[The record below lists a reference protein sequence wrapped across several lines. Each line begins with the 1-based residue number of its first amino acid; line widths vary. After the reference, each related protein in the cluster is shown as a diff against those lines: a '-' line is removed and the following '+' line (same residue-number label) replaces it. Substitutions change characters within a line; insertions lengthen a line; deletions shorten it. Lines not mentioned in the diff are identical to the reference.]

1 MDQELRSSIIEE
13 IKENKLSKLT
23 YAKIFAFGYF
33 SNTKDGIIYSEK
45 DGRWLKGKDE
55 VSELKLVNCFSKICD
70 AIHTALLEEWE
81 ESVFSSVIPYKYL
94 KTGLSKLSSIE
105 TIDFAR
111 QVINIAKGLMGKAD
125 DMTWGES
132 PDMDNPREE

>member
-45 DGRWLKGKDE
+45 DGLWLKGKDE
-55 VSELKLVNCFSKICD
+55 VSELKLLSCVSKICD

-81 ESVFSSVIPYKYL
+81 ESVFSAVIPDKYL
-94 KTGLSKLSSIE
+94 KSGLSKLSAIE
-105 TIDFAR
+105 TIDFAKE
-111 QVINIAKGLMGKAD
+111 VINIAKGLMGKAD
-125 DMTWGES
+125 DMTW
-132 PDMDNPREE
+132 EEGSENDLPQE